1 MGLGAGSFPVT
12 ERAAETLLSLP
23 MFPELTEAQV
33 DRIADAIRR
42 FYRG

>member
-12 ERAAETLLSLP
+12 ERAAASLLSLP
-23 MFPELTEAQV
+23 MYPELTARQV
-33 DRIADAIRR
+33 ERIAGAIRR